1 VSVKVHDRANEIEF
15 VEPYLGGSW
24 CQCNR
29 QGRLVG
35 IKGYDAALLTPRQA
49 RDVARWLNE
58 TADQIERDIKAGKA
72 YPVGRHSTQEI
83 VT

>member
-1 VSVKVHDRANEIEF
+1 MSVKVHDSAHKIEF
-15 VEPYLGGSW
+15 VVPVLNGSW

-72 YPVGRHSTQEI
+72 
-83 VT
+83 